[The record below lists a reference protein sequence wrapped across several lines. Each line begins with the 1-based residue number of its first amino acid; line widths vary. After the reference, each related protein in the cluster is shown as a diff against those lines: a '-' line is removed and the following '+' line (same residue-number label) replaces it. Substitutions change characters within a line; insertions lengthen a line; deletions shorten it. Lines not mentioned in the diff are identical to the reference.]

1 MKDYLTKLPKELQ
14 DLIAHAGEIA
24 CRNNMPAYL
33 VGGFVR
39 DLILGSK
46 NLDVDIVIEGDGIVF
61 AEDFARSLKAKLIRH
76 RRFGTATVI
85 LKPHLKIDISTARK
99 EFYPTPAHLPVVSR
113 GTLKDDLSRRDF
125 TINAMAISITGEN
138 FGKLIDFFG
147 GREDLRN
154 RKISI
159 LHNLSF
165 IDDPTRILR
174 AVRFGQRYNFRI
186 ETQTLKNLKA
196 AVKLKMLARVEP
208 QRIRD
213 DLILILKERH
223 PLKEI
228 KILKELTGFDF
239 ISPRLSLTKKSFQL
253 IASIEKEIKWFNK
266 MHAQLR
272 AIDAWLIYLMGFTDS
287 LNTQETR
294 TLCRKFAFKR
304 GEEKRILAYKK
315 INRKFILRLCQEIIK
330 PSDIFSL
337 LEPLSYEV
345 IILLKAKH
353 KNKDLRKHIA
363 DFFRYY
369 NGIRIHV
376 SGDDLRRLGMVPGP
390 KYQKFFARVLKAKL
404 NGLVKT
410 KEEELNLVRRF
421 IKVK

>member
-1 MKDYLTKLPKELQ
+1 
-14 DLIAHAGEIA
+14 
-24 CRNNMPAYL
+24 
-33 VGGFVR
+33 
-39 DLILGSK
+39 
-46 NLDVDIVIEGDGIVF
+46 
-61 AEDFARSLKAKLIRH
+61 
-76 RRFGTATVI
+76 
-85 LKPHLKIDISTARK
+85 
-99 EFYPTPAHLPVVSR
+99 
-113 GTLKDDLSRRDF
+113 
-125 TINAMAISITGEN
+125 
-138 FGKLIDFFG
+138 
-147 GREDLRN
+147 
-154 RKISI
+154 
-159 LHNLSF
+159 
-165 IDDPTRILR
+165 
-174 AVRFGQRYNFRI
+174 
-186 ETQTLKNLKA
+186 
-196 AVKLKMLARVEP
+196 
-208 QRIRD
+208 
-213 DLILILKERH
+213 
-223 PLKEI
+223 
-228 KILKELTGFDF
+228 
-239 ISPRLSLTKKSFQL
+239 
-253 IASIEKEIKWFNK
+253 
-266 MHAQLR
+266 
-272 AIDAWLIYLMGFTDS
+272 MGFTDS